1 MSQGSLFTTD
11 APVDYGE
18 PVPAPDS
25 EIIRYLKDLNLDEC
39 TPMQALIHLS
49 KLKEEAENI

>member
-11 APVDYGE
+11 APVDYDS
-18 PVPAPDS
+18 PVQAADS
-25 EIIRYLKDLNLDEC
+25 EIVRQLKDLNLDEC

-49 KLKEEAENI
+49 KLKEEAENL